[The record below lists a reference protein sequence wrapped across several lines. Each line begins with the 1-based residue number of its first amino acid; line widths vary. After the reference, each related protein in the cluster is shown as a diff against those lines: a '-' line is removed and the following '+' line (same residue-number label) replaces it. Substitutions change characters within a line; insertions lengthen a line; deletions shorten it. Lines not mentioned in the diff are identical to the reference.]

1 MKIKLK
7 NFRCYL
13 DSVFDFGD
21 DGILLISGS
30 SGKGKSTL
38 LMAINFALYGSG
50 TKIISFGKSSCKV
63 ELEYNNF
70 IITRTKKPN
79 RLTVYDLSLEQTYED
94 DTAQSIINEYFGNAF
109 DITSYVQQNAVNSF
123 LLMNPTEK
131 LYFLEKFVFQGIDI
145 QEIKDRCQ
153 SEIKQRNEE
162 LIAITSQLELRSEDF
177 KSLKKPV
184 KVIFPFKTLKK
195 DLAIK
200 NEYIKYK
207 NTKILI
213 KKEENKLENLKTE
226 LQDIN
231 IYNIEIKNLEQ
242 LLQNINERIKKINS
256 DNVIYKGDEHLKKYE
271 NILRNILS
279 YKEITILKNKLKE
292 DEDRLQLMIISEKEN
307 IKKEIEELN
316 RKSWKEFTIQEL
328 NDNIKEYQE
337 LLKENELLTKLK
349 SAIENI
355 NCKNIDEN
363 SLEKDTL
370 ELKNY
375 KDDLHKQ
382 KELLLVLN
390 LQKELYK
397 CPSCETCLKFE
408 NNKLKISTQKIL
420 EENTEIDSVKLKI
433 NQLVK
438 IINTKEIQLKEHT
451 EKLQKFKEISQQIQD
466 IENKYDKETE
476 EIPKLDEIKNS
487 IEYLNEYKNNQK
499 QIENRK
505 TLLKQNLENN
515 IYSNSILIF
524 KNQILK
530 KKEQVTQNEKQLDE
544 NLEKHYSEE
553 DIRNIVYTEKNNKN
567 KLLKI
572 LEETKELNLE
582 LNKHLEQKEKLKNA
596 HNKKYNRIC
605 DTFEINIL
613 LEECKKNIENLKQSL
628 EKHEHNIK
636 KIEEYKRYK
645 EEYDKYN
652 ECKKRLE
659 ELQEEESKKRQ
670 RYSAS
675 TLFKEKI
682 LQAESITISNIV
694 NSINIHAQEFL
705 NIFFPT
711 DPITV
716 RLLPFKETK
725 KSCKPQI
732 NLEIDYK
739 GMEADI
745 SMLSGGELS
754 RVVLAFTLA
763 LSEIFNAPVILLDEC
778 TASIDQELTS
788 VVIEGIKNVFPNKL
802 IVVIAHQVVSG
813 NFDREIKI

>member
-1 MKIKLK
+1 MKLKLK

-13 DSVFDFGD
+13 DSIFDFGD
-21 DGILLISGS
+21 EGILLLSGS

-50 TKIISFGKSSCKV
+50 TKIITFGKTSCRV

-79 RLTVYDLSLEQTYED
+79 RLTVYDSTTEQTYED
-94 DTAQSIINEYFGNAF
+94 DTAQGIINEYFGNAF
-109 DITSYVQQNAVNSF
+109 DITAYVQQNAVNSF

-131 LYFLEKFVFQGIDI
+131 LYFLEKFVFQGINI

-162 LIAITSQLELRSEDF
+162 LISITSQLELRTEDF
-177 KSLKKPV
+177 KMLKKPT
-184 KVIFPFKTLKK
+184 KVGFPFKTLKK

-200 NEYIKYK
+200 NEYTRHK

-231 IYNIEIKNLEQ
+231 IYNIKTKNKEE
-242 LLQNINERIKKINS
+242 LLQSINERIQKINY
-256 DNVIYKGDEHLKKYE
+256 DEVKYKGDEYLKKYE
-271 NILRNILS
+271 DILRCMLS
-279 YKEITILKNKLKE
+279 YREVIILKDKLNE
-292 DEDRLQLMIISEKEN
+292 DEERLDLMIQSEKEN
-307 IKKEIEELN
+307 MTKEIEELDS
-316 RKSWKEFTIQEL
+316 KLWKEYTIQEV
-328 NDNIKEYQE
+328 NDNIEEYE
-337 LLKENELLTKLK
+337 KLLKESEMLTKLK
-349 SAIENI
+349 STLKII
-355 NCKNIDEN
+355 NSKNVDEN
-363 SLEKDTL
+363 SLEKDVL
-370 ELKNY
+370 QLKSCKDELTKY
-375 KDDLHKQ
+375 
-382 KELLLVLN
+382 KELLTVLN

-397 CPSCETCLKFE
+397 CPSCHTCLKFE
-408 NNKLKISTQKIL
+408 NNKLKLSSQKIV
-420 EENTEIDSVKLKI
+420 EENTEIDFVKTKI
-433 NQLVK
+433 NELVK
-438 IINTKEIQLKEHT
+438 TINIKETRVKDNN
-451 EKLQKFKEISQQIQD
+451 EKLQKYKEINQQIQD
-466 IENKYDKETE
+466 IENKYNE
-476 EIPKLDEIKNS
+476 EIPSLDEIKNT
-487 IEYLNEYKNNQK
+487 IEYLNQYKNSQK

-505 TLLKQNLENN
+505 TLLKQNLKNN
-515 IYSNSILIF
+515 TYSNSVSVF
-524 KNQILK
+524 KNQLSK
-530 KKEQVTQNEKQLDE
+530 KKEQIKEMEKHLDK
-544 NLEKHYSEE
+544 NLEQDSTEE
-553 DIRNIVYTEKNNKN
+553 EIRNIVYTEKQNKN
-567 KLLKI
+567 KALKI
-572 LEETKELNLE
+572 IQETKELNRE
-582 LNKHLEQKEKLKNA
+582 LNIHLEEKDKLK
-596 HNKKYNRIC
+596 HKHEEKYHRIC
-605 DTFEINIL
+605 DISQINVDI
-613 LEECKKNIENLKQSL
+613 EDCKKNVETLKQTL
-628 EKHEHNIK
+628 EKHEQNIQ
-636 KIEEYKRYK
+636 KIEEYKKYK
-645 EEYDKYN
+645 EEYDKYID
-652 ECKKRLE
+652 CKKRLE
-659 ELQEEESKKRQ
+659 ELQEQECKKRQ
-670 RYSAS
+670 KYAAS
-675 TLFKEKI
+675 TLLKEKI

-705 NIFFPT
+705 DVFFPT

-716 RLLPFKETK
+716 RLSAFKETK